1 MTYSLSITENDTGLV
16 GRQKDRPKAE
26 GLLGKGKPTSHS
38 SGEVIWHDRSAPD
51 STHRRSTEIAAIG
64 ACRGVPQIKWVEEGG
79 GEMRR
84 GDGSWGKAPGSVGP
98 VSYKKVCEKENKK
111 ETNFHCH
118 CKGVGGGRKIT
129 HNHNTCHAV
138 QTGVAPFP
146 HYQRNR
152 PNSWKVGGEEREEA
166 RRKVMIF

>member
-64 ACRGVPQIKWVEEGG
+64 ACRGVPQRRGSEEGW
-79 GEMRR
+79 
-84 GDGSWGKAPGSVGP
+84 GDNG
-98 VSYKKVCEKENKK
+98 NDD
-111 ETNFHCH
+111 
-118 CKGVGGGRKIT
+118 GGRLLGKGIRES
-129 HNHNTCHAV
+129 
-138 QTGVAPFP
+138 G
-146 HYQRNR
+146 YSR
-152 PNSWKVGGEEREEA
+152 PPKSV
-166 RRKVMIF
+166 